1 MMLTTVVDSLKK
13 AFPEGILSVND
24 FRGETTVQV
33 KKEIIVEVC
42 KFLRDDPSS
51 LFDYC
56 TDICGADAYTP
67 ENRFEVIYHLYS
79 TVVNH
84 RIRLKVLVDEAD
96 MHCPSVTSV
105 WPGAN
110 WPERET
116 FDMIGVTFD
125 GHDDMRRMYMPEEFE
140 YHPLRKDF
148 PMMGIPDS
156 IPLPRK

>member
-1 MMLTTVVDSLKK
+1 MLTTVIEKLKNKFPNDIISLN
-13 AFPEGILSVND
+13 E
-24 FRGETTVQV
+24 FRGEMTVHV
-33 KKEIIVEVC
+33 KKENIVAVC
-42 KFLRDDPSS
+42 QFLRDDESS

-67 ENRFEVIYHLYS
+67 ENRFEVVYNIYS
-79 TVVNH
+79 TVYNL
-84 RIRLKVLVDEAD
+84 RIRLKIFTDESD
-96 MHCPSVTSV
+96 LHCPSVTPV

-116 FDMIGVTFD
+116 FDMFGIIFD
-125 GHDDMRRMYMPEEFE
+125 GHNDLRRMYMPEEFE

>member
-1 MMLTTVVDSLKK
+1 MLTSIVEKLKTSFPDSITVVQ
-13 AFPEGILSVND
+13 E
-24 FRGETTVQV
+24 FRGETTVHV
-33 KKEIIVEVC
+33 KKDSIVSVC
-42 KFLRDDPSS
+42 LHLRDDASS

-56 TDICGADAYTP
+56 SDVCGADAYTP
-67 ENRFEVIYHLYS
+67 ENRFEVIYNLYS
-79 TVVNH
+79 TSLNH
-84 RIRLKVLVDEAD
+84 RIRIKTFVDETD
-96 MHCPSVTSV
+96 MHCPSVISV

-116 FDMIGVTFD
+116 FDMFGIIFD
-125 GHDDMRRMYMPEEFE
+125 GHNDLRRMYMPEEFE